1 MGDTMQCQEADLSSQ
16 IIASLKATN
25 PSSDDDM
32 AIPAMFISE
41 TTLSV
46 SVPTG
51 ATDVCSSAASYI
63 LMTESAFTRDSSLLV
78 ALRSVSQSVSQ
89 SASQSASQLASQS
102 ASQSVSQPQSASQSV
117 NQS

>member
-25 PSSDDDM
+25 PSSDVT

-63 LMTESAFTRDSSLLV
+63 LMTESAFTLDSSLLV